1 VKFEGL
7 KKGVF
12 SLQGNLFEMIR
23 EKDRETVG
31 EYFSSLMDAELTQFL
46 GRDRYERAEGESN
59 HRNGTYERN
68 FTLKGFGKVDVKV
81 PMRYVSRGNKDPDPA
96 SDVRETHRQTDLG
109 LGCNK

>member
-1 VKFEGL
+1 
-7 KKGVF
+7 
-12 SLQGNLFEMIR
+12 MIR